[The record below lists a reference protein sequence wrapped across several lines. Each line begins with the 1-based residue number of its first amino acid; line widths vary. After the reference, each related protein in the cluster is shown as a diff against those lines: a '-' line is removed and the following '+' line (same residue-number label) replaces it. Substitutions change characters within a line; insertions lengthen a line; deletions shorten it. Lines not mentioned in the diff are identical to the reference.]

1 MTNPHD
7 AVMDDAAFD
16 RALIGAAFQ
25 MAAEQGWRSVSVAAA
40 ARAEA
45 GGIAALIDS
54 LAQADISDQERVEQ
68 GARLFDNLYA
78 LFKKPRR

>member
-40 ARAEA
+40 ARAA
-45 GGIAALIDS
+45 GGAAAGS
-54 LAQADISDQERVEQ
+54 Q
-68 GARLFDNLYA
+68 
-78 LFKKPRR
+78 